1 MRSIKQ
7 QREFIVELD
16 EGFSFLEAPYI
27 ELLDWAERARVN
39 IREMQIRLGNYE
51 YCAFN
56 DSCQCVFCVAAKLLK
71 ELPED

>member
-27 ELLDWAERARVN
+27 ELLDWAERIKNEAR
-39 IREMQIRLGNYE
+39 
-51 YCAFN
+51 C
-56 DSCQCVFCVAAKLLK
+56 DSSADIDIDALLK
-71 ELPED
+71 IIEELPE